1 MGVAAKGLH
10 VSEPARLDAPPPADD
25 EWNAGDLGC
34 GELVLDL
41 RKRLRAMPGGVIKVI
56 SLDPGAIEDLP
67 AWCRLTRNELIH
79 HDPGAKSFWIR
90 SRSDWN

>member
-1 MGVAAKGLH
+1 MSVVAKGLL
-10 VSEPARLDAPPPADD
+10 VPEAVRLHAPPRADA

-56 SLDPGAIEDLP
+56 SLDPGATEDLP
-67 AWCRLTRNELIH
+67 AWCRLTRNELVH

-90 SRSDWN
+90 SRADWD